1 MSWMNLDETKF
12 YYDGQGFMSMQ
23 ITENE
28 VQVIFYD
35 VSGSALHKWSTSKWL
50 YSTI

>member
-1 MSWMNLDETKF
+1 MSWMNPEETKF
-12 YYDGQGFMSMQ
+12 YHDGQGFMSMQ

-35 VSGSALHKWSTSKWL
+35 VFGSALHKWSTSKSL
-50 YSTI
+50 YSTM